1 VVAVLVGVGVKFIEF
16 LGEEKFKKLK
26 EKIEKYL
33 EELKNSE
40 VKTPFGVGSE
50 DEKVV
55 TSTISFALY
64 VMEREYTEVLRKL
77 GMKEENVVNTVKLFD
92 AIIRATAVVFDVFV
106 RAINST
112 VKDEKF
118 IDVLLLKTVVLPD
131 EFFSMIHAEI
141 HNQIRIIEGVDED
154 NRMVM

>member
-1 VVAVLVGVGVKFIEF
+1 VKFIEF
-16 LGEEKFKKLK
+16 LGEEKFRKLK

-40 VKTPFGVGSE
+40 IKTPFGVGSE

-55 TSTISFALY
+55 SSTISFALY
-64 VMEREYTEVLRKL
+64 VMEREYAEVLRKL
-77 GMKEENVVNTVKLFD
+77 GMKEENVMNTVKLFD

-106 RAINST
+106 RMVNDI
-112 VKDEKF
+112 VKDEKY
-118 IDVLLLKTVVLPD
+118 IDFLLLKTVVVPD
-131 EFFSMIHAEI
+131 EFFRMINAEI
-141 HNQIRIIEGVDED
+141 YNQLRIIESVDED

>member
-1 VVAVLVGVGVKFIEF
+1 MKFIEF
-16 LGEEKFKKLK
+16 LGEEKFRKLK

-40 VKTPFGVGSE
+40 IKTPFGVGSE

-55 TSTISFALY
+55 SSTISFALY
-64 VMEREYTEVLRKL
+64 VMEREYAEVLRKL
-77 GMKEENVVNTVKLFD
+77 GMKEENVMNTVKLFD

-106 RAINST
+106 RMVNDI
-112 VKDEKF
+112 VKDEKY
-118 IDVLLLKTVVLPD
+118 IDFLLLKTVVVPD
-131 EFFSMIHAEI
+131 EFFRMINAEI
-141 HNQIRIIEGVDED
+141 YNQLRIIESVDED

>member
-1 VVAVLVGVGVKFIEF
+1 VKFIEF

-40 VKTPFGVGSE
+40 VKTPFGVGE

-55 TSTISFALY
+55 TSTMSFALY
-64 VMEREYTEVLRKL
+64 IMEREYAEVLRKL
-77 GMKEENVVNTVKLFD
+77 GMKEKNVVNTVKLFD

>member
-1 VVAVLVGVGVKFIEF
+1 MKFIEF

-40 VKTPFGVGSE
+40 VKTPFGVGE

-55 TSTISFALY
+55 TSTMSFALY
-64 VMEREYTEVLRKL
+64 IMEREYAEVLRKL
-77 GMKEENVVNTVKLFD
+77 GMKEKNVVNTVKLFD